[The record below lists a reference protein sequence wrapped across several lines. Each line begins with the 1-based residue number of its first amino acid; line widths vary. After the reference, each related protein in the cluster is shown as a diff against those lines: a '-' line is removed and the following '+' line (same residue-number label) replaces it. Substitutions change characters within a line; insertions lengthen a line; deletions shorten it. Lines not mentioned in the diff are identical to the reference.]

1 MSGSY
6 AERFQEYFSR
16 DVAEKAARSLSNG
29 AEMEFRIESLSAAP
43 EVFTFR
49 RVSGRNSVVSGA
61 ASDPQV
67 AFELTPGAAE
77 TILSSP
83 ADSDIGAIG
92 VGIAR
97 LILSKDPGQK
107 VRFRLNGG
115 LLSLLTKGYFGVVAS
130 GGSGF
135 ASFLASKGLGG
146 IGAIKNAVKKLRT

>member
-16 DVAEKAARSLSNG
+16 DVAMKAAGSLSDG
-29 AEMEFRIESLSAAP
+29 AEMEFRIESTSASP

-49 RVSGRNSVVSGA
+49 RDSGKNAIEPGPAKSAQVV
-61 ASDPQV
+61 
-67 AFELTPGAAE
+67 FELTPGAADS
-77 TILSSP
+77 ILGTPST
-83 ADSDIGAIG
+83 SDIGAIG

-97 LILSKDPGQK
+97 LILSQDPSQK
-107 VRFRLNGG
+107 VRFRLNAGI
-115 LLSLLTKGYFGVVAS
+115 LSLLTKGYFGVVAA

-146 IGAIKNAVKKLRT
+146 IGALKNAVKKFKT